1 MEINFYKT
9 LEELDNEI
17 WETPAG
23 EFTSLV
29 TAIHQLRKKPLK
41 DFTIEDLRITIGQN
55 LNLTYLI
62 PLAIGELQENILAEG
77 NFYQGDLLK
86 NVLDSDTGFW
96 LKNKY
101 YWDIVIELFKK
112 NKEVFE
118 SDDSYR
124 QIRKSFERF
133 EQINK

>member
-96 LKNKY
+96 LKNRY